1 MSTNAPRR
9 RELRGRLL
17 AVVVGIILMAMWEA
31 AVRLKLLPP
40 VIIPA
45 PSTILGTLAT
55 TMSDGEM
62 FAHFRLTMARL
73 LGGLLLG
80 GSIGLVVGLL
90 MGWSQRLR
98 GFFDPFVAVIHP
110 LPKLALL
117 PLLMVFF
124 GLGEFP
130 RVLVI
135 AATSFFPMV
144 LNAMAGVRQIS
155 PVHFDV
161 ARNHGA
167 TRWQV
172 LRRVVI
178 PGSLPMVLTGV
189 RLAANLALITAV
201 AVEMIAART
210 GLGAQLWLS
219 WQVMRVDLLFATLF
233 VIGAIGVL
241 LNQGMRRIARRAAP
255 WLSDRDLAI

>member
-1 MSTNAPRR
+1 MTKPAPRT
-9 RELRGRLL
+9 RELRGRRL
-17 AVVVGIILMAMWEA
+17 AIVVGVVLILAWEG
-31 AVRLKLLPP
+31 AVRLSLLPSI
-40 VIIPA
+40 IIPT
-45 PSTILGTLAT
+45 PSAILSTLGSSLAG
-55 TMSDGEM
+55 GEM
-62 FAHFRLTMARL
+62 GANFRLTMLRL
-73 LGGLLLG
+73 LAGLLLG

-90 MGWSQRLR
+90 MGWSRRLR

-167 TRWQV
+167 SRWQV

-201 AVEMIAART
+201 AVEMIAARS

-233 VIGAIGVL
+233 VIGAIGVV
-241 LNQGMRRIARRAAP
+241 LNQGMRRVARRAAP

>member
-1 MSTNAPRR
+1 MKTPAPRK
-9 RELRGRLL
+9 RELRGRFV
-17 AVVVGIILMAMWEA
+17 AVVVGILLLGAWEG
-31 AVRLKLLPP
+31 AVRLSLLPP

-45 PSTILGTLAT
+45 PSAILATLA
-55 TMSDGEM
+55 SSFAGGEM
-62 FAHFRLTMARL
+62 LANFRLTMARL

-80 GSIGLVVGLL
+80 GSVGLIVGLL

-167 TRWQV
+167 SRWQM

-201 AVEMIAART
+201 AVEMIAARS

-233 VIGAIGVL
+233 VIGAIGVV
-241 LNQGMRRIARRAAP
+241 LNQGMRRVARRAAP